1 MEQSEKRNFT
11 DINIKDS
18 MFYGVM
24 RKLTLGIE
32 INYTDKTYILSCAIL
47 FLREYKK
54 NKKFTSYFEI
64 AYFIILKYAVR
75 YNDYEPLLDLSTN
88 FGFYPVVKH
97 IINNDL
103 IDNIDIN
110 DVLLNK
116 QLDLFK
122 NNDYIETYEQF
133 TQRNN
138 LLCNKSNEVS
148 YIAPT
153 SYGKTS
159 VILEILKNSN
169 FKKIGIIVP
178 TKSLL
183 SQTYKLLRSNS
194 LNKRIISHDE
204 MYDGDEDFIAVFT
217 QERALRLLIN
227 HNISFDILFIDEA
240 HNLFDKSQRSVL
252 LARLINKNFKL
263 NANQKVIYLSPLIM
277 DSANLHVRND
287 QLIQEQKINFNVKE
301 PDIFEYR
308 LDGKSYQYNRFMNDF
323 YFKEKFTNKFEYID
337 INKEEKN
344 FFYIRSPRKI
354 ETFCKKLNDKYDY
367 IDSTLLN
374 ELSEVVANNLH
385 KDFYCV
391 DHIKKGIIYVHGK
404 MPDLVKEFLE
414 HKFKEL
420 KNLKHIVANTV
431 ILEGVNLPIDTIFIL
446 NTHSLEAKELT
457 NLIGRANRLNQVFS
471 PGQKGLAKLIPK
483 IHFINSEYYNR
494 SKSNMKNKIQLLR
507 SRSFSDKLNNPTLLH
522 FDFDKLQQQIDNT
535 KNKDT
540 KESLNK
546 SLNEKIQIKNEELF
560 INNEYSDEFN
570 HIKKYLIESGIIKD
584 YKNLDVIA
592 NNILTK
598 KSKFKLSDEN
608 WATLSAVDKVFNI
621 FINDIEDNIK
631 NYEFKRLT
639 NNSARFFYER
649 HINNSHKYNLK
660 DNIKSTIKYF
670 EFKKNSVEG
679 KEFYIGRAY
688 GEISKS
694 TVTHPNSNTNVY
706 VNLTNKSTKEIVNLA
721 IVKLKIEDDFVSF
734 CLNKYITALYD
745 FGLLNEEQYNIS
757 IYGSSDIRKSNL
769 RKLGLSGGI
778 ISRLEN
784 DKQLEN
790 ITVDRFNNITIN
802 DDFKRYKNSVD
813 EFYQF
818 ELNKYL

>member
-1 MEQSEKRNFT
+1 MEQSEKIAFT
-11 DINIKDS
+11 SLKKEDS
-18 MFYGVM
+18 KFHEMI
-24 RKLTLGIE
+24 RKLTLGME
-32 INYTDKTYILSCAIL
+32 INNTDKTYILSCAIL

-75 YNDYEPLLDLSTN
+75 YNDYLPLLDLSTN
-88 FGFYPVVKH
+88 FGFYPVAKH
-97 IINNDL
+97 IINNGL

-110 DVLLNK
+110 NVLLSK

-138 LLCNKSNEVS
+138 LLSNKNNELS

-159 VILEILKNSN
+159 VILEILNNSN
-169 FKKIGIIVP
+169 YKKIGVIVP

-183 SQTYKLLRSNS
+183 SQTYKLLRNNGV
-194 LNKRIISHDE
+194 NKRVITHDE
-204 MYDGDEDFIAVFT
+204 MYDGDESFIAVFT
-217 QERALRLLIN
+217 QERALRLLTKHDTN
-227 HNISFDILFIDEA
+227 FDILFIDEA

-252 LARLINKNFKL
+252 LARLIKKNFKL

-277 DSANLHVRND
+277 DSANLHVRD
-287 QLIQEQKINFNVKE
+287 EQLIQEQKINFNVKE

-308 LDGKSYQYNRFMNDF
+308 LDSKSYQYNRFMNDF
-323 YFKEKFTNKFEYID
+323 YYKEKFIDKFAYID
-337 INKEEKN
+337 SYQEDKN

-354 ETFCKKLNDKYDY
+354 EAFCKVLNDKYDY

-374 ELSEVVANNLH
+374 DLSELVADNLH

-391 DHIKKGIIYVHGK
+391 DYIKKGIIYVHGK

-420 KNLKHIVANTV
+420 NRLKYIVANTV

-471 PGQKGLAKLIPK
+471 SEAKGLAKLIPK

-494 SKSNMKNKIQLLR
+494 SESNMKNKIELLR
-507 SRSFSDKLNNPTLLH
+507 SRTFSDKLKNPTLLH
-522 FDFDKLQQQIDNT
+522 FDFGKLQQQIDNT
-535 KNKDT
+535 TNQDT
-540 KESLNK
+540 KESLVK
-546 SLNEKIQIKNEELF
+546 SLKEKIKIRKEEQF
-560 INNEYSDEFN
+560 INNEYPDEFN
-570 HIKKYLIESGIIKD
+570 NIKKYLIESGIIKD
-584 YKNLDVIA
+584 YKSLDIIT
-592 NNILTK
+592 NNILAK
-598 KSKFKLSDEN
+598 KNKFNISDVSWVNLS
-608 WATLSAVDKVFNI
+608 TVDKVFNI
-621 FINDIEDNIK
+621 FINGIEDDIK

-639 NNSARFFYER
+639 NISARSFYEK
-649 HINNSHKYNLK
+649 HIKNSHKYNLK
-660 DNIKSTIKYF
+660 ENINSTIKYF
-670 EFKKNSVEG
+670 EFKKKSVEG

-745 FGLLNEEQYNIS
+745 FGLLSEEQYNIS
-757 IYGSSDIRKSNL
+757 IYGSSDMRKSNL

-790 ITVDRFNNITIN
+790 INVDKFNNISIN
-802 DDFKRYKNSVD
+802 DDFKKYKNSVD

>member
-1 MEQSEKRNFT
+1 MEQSEKIAFT
-11 DINIKDS
+11 SLKKEDS
-18 MFYGVM
+18 KFHEMI
-24 RKLTLGIE
+24 RKLTLGME
-32 INYTDKTYILSCAIL
+32 INNTDKTYILSCAIL

-75 YNDYEPLLDLSTN
+75 YNDYLPLLDLSTN
-88 FGFYPVVKH
+88 FGFYPVAKH
-97 IINNDL
+97 IINNGL

-110 DVLLNK
+110 NVLLSK

-138 LLCNKSNEVS
+138 LLSNKNNELS

-159 VILEILKNSN
+159 VILEILNNSN
-169 FKKIGIIVP
+169 YKKIGVIVP

-183 SQTYKLLRSNS
+183 SQTYKLLRNNGV
-194 LNKRIISHDE
+194 NKRVITHDE
-204 MYDGDEDFIAVFT
+204 MYDGDESFIAVFT
-217 QERALRLLIN
+217 QERALRLLTKHDTN
-227 HNISFDILFIDEA
+227 FDILFIDEA

-252 LARLINKNFKL
+252 LARLIKKNFKL

-277 DSANLHVRND
+277 DSANLHVRD
-287 QLIQEQKINFNVKE
+287 EQLIQEQKINFNVKE

-308 LDGKSYQYNRFMNDF
+308 LDSKSYQYNRFMNDF
-323 YFKEKFTNKFEYID
+323 YYKEKFIDKFAYID
-337 INKEEKN
+337 SYQEDKN

-354 ETFCKKLNDKYDY
+354 ETFCKVLNDKYDY

-374 ELSEVVANNLH
+374 DLSELVADNLH

-391 DHIKKGIIYVHGK
+391 DYIKKGIIYVHGK

-420 KNLKHIVANTV
+420 NRLKYIVANTV

-471 PGQKGLAKLIPK
+471 SEAKGLAKLIPK

-494 SKSNMKNKIQLLR
+494 SESNMKNKIELLR
-507 SRSFSDKLNNPTLLH
+507 SRTFSDKLKNPTLLH
-522 FDFDKLQQQIDNT
+522 FDFGKLQQQIDNT
-535 KNKDT
+535 TNQDT
-540 KESLNK
+540 KESLVK
-546 SLNEKIQIKNEELF
+546 SLKEKIKIRKEEQF
-560 INNEYSDEFN
+560 INNEYPDEFN
-570 HIKKYLIESGIIKD
+570 NIKKYLIESGIIKD
-584 YKNLDVIA
+584 YKSLDIIT
-592 NNILTK
+592 NNILAK
-598 KSKFKLSDEN
+598 KNKFNISDVSWVNLS
-608 WATLSAVDKVFNI
+608 TVDKVFNI
-621 FINDIEDNIK
+621 FINGIEDDIK

-639 NNSARFFYER
+639 NISARSFYEK
-649 HINNSHKYNLK
+649 HIKNSHKYNLK
-660 DNIKSTIKYF
+660 ENINSTIKYF
-670 EFKKNSVEG
+670 EFKKKSVEG

-745 FGLLNEEQYNIS
+745 FGLLSEEQYNIS
-757 IYGSSDIRKSNL
+757 IYGSSDMRKSNL

-790 ITVDRFNNITIN
+790 INVDKFNNININ
-802 DDFKRYKNSVD
+802 DDFKKYINSVD